1 MNARDPVL
9 WVGVAAVMGAPMAT
23 APCVAI
29 VAVGVVLSALKVL
42 GRLSWLALAVV
53 SLAAGLS
60 AVRARLVLSSAADE
74 HLAIAEA
81 LKGPTRCIG
90 EAEVESSPIVRG
102 GNARARFRWSTVECD
117 ERSLAP
123 FAFFAASVPA
133 DLGRG
138 DRVQMIATLAPVY
151 LFRNQG
157 TGDGISFVARSR
169 AVASGNADDVAVALR
184 GSGPRRWIDGA
195 RASVRGWIEESYH
208 PDARPLGR
216 ALVLGETDLAEE
228 DDDAFRASGLSHMLA
243 VSGTHIVV
251 AILGLVAGLRFLL
264 VRWSALAE
272 RTDVGRWVALAAVP
286 VAFAYADFAGGG
298 GSALRAAAMTSGVL
312 LARALARASEPSRAL
327 AFAFVMAAIVDPL
340 AFSDASFGLSTAA
353 TLGLLCLSRPLGRR
367 LGGPAREGWL
377 HGARRAIGGA
387 AATTL
392 APTIAC
398 APVLATLSPSVPLA
412 GLFANVFASPLG
424 ETVALPVCLLHAAA
438 ARVPIVGPALAR
450 VGSGALLAVQK
461 IAHVAAD
468 AGLSVPMPAPT
479 PGQLAVVAAGFMV
492 IALAARRRWLVGV
505 VVTAALIGLEIAAH
519 RAGKPR
525 GELRVTALD
534 VGQGDSLLV
543 DLPDG
548 SLMVIDGGGL
558 VGSPIDTG
566 ERVLAPALR
575 ARRRSRV
582 DVVVLSHPHPDH
594 FTGLLHGL
602 DAVEIGEIWDTGEVD
617 ARQTAPLWRAFLR
630 EQALRG
636 ARVVRPGELCA
647 GPRAFGGASVEAL
660 SPCPLDDDASTNDNS
675 LVLRVSYGARS
686 ALLMGDAE
694 HDTEQ
699 LLVER
704 HGASLRADL
713 LKVGHHGSRTSSS
726 PAFVD
731 AVDPPDVFISCG
743 VRNRFDHP
751 HPNTLRTLAT
761 RAVHRTDRG
770 GELRWS
776 TNGDAI
782 EITSPFEGDAL
793 DQLLGGVTA
802 AARSSRP

>member
-1 MNARDPVL
+1 MNPRDPVL
-9 WVGVAAVMGAPMAT
+9 WVGVAAVMGAPVAT
-23 APCVAI
+23 APLVA
-29 VAVGVVLSALKVL
+29 VPAVGVVLSALRVL
-42 GRLSWLALAVV
+42 GRLSWPTLAVV
-53 SLAAGLS
+53 ALVTGVS
-60 AVRARLVLSSAADE
+60 AWRARAALSSAAE
-74 HLAIAEA
+74 AHLTIAEA

-90 EAEVESSPIVRG
+90 QAEVESSPIVRG
-102 GNARARFRWSTVECD
+102 GNARARLRWREVACD
-117 ERSLAP
+117 ERPIEP
-123 FAFFAASVPA
+123 FAFFAASVPV

-138 DRVQMIATLAPVY
+138 DRVEIIATLAPVY

-169 AVASGNADDVAVALR
+169 AVASGAADDVVVVDR
-184 GSGPRRWIDGA
+184 GWGPRRWIDAA
-195 RASVRGWIEESYH
+195 RASVRSWIEQSYH

-228 DDDAFRASGLSHMLA
+228 DDEAFRASGLSHMLA

-272 RTDVGRWVALAAVP
+272 RTDVGRWVSLAAVP

-312 LARALARASEPSRAL
+312 VARALVRASEPSRAL
-327 AFAFVMAAIVDPL
+327 AFAFVAAAIVDPI

-353 TLGLLCLSRPLGRR
+353 TLGLLCLSRPLARR
-367 LGGPAREGWL
+367 LGGPPREGWI
-377 HGARRAIGGA
+377 HGVRRAIAAGA
-387 AATTL
+387 STTL

-398 APVLATLSPSVPLA
+398 APVLATLSPTVPLA
-412 GLFANVFASPLG
+412 GLLANVFASPLG
-424 ETVALPVCLLHAAA
+424 ETVALPVCLLHAATA
-438 ARVPIVGPALAR
+438 SVPIVGPALAR

-468 AGLSVPMPAPT
+468 AGLTVPIPAPT
-479 PGQLAVVAAGFMV
+479 SAQLAVAAAGFMIV
-492 IALAARRRWLVGV
+492 ALASRRRWLVV
-505 VVTAALIGLEIAAH
+505 AVSAVALFGFEVGAH
-519 RAGKPR
+519 RSGKPR
-525 GELRVTALD
+525 GELRITALD

-548 SLMVIDGGGL
+548 ALMVIDGGGL

-594 FTGLLHGL
+594 YTGLLRGL
-602 DAVEIGEIWDTGEVD
+602 TNVEVGEIWDTGEVD
-617 ARQTAPLWRAFLR
+617 ARHSTPLWRAFLE

-636 ARVVRPGELCA
+636 ARIVRPPELC
-647 GPRAFGGASVEAL
+647 GRPRSFGGATVEAL
-660 SPCPLDDDASTNDNS
+660 SPCPFDQDASTNDNS
-675 LVLRVSYGARS
+675 LVLRVTYGSRA

-704 HGASLRADL
+704 HGDGLRADL

-726 PAFVD
+726 PGFVA

-751 HPNTLRTLAT
+751 HPNTMRTLASGPAR

-770 GELRWS
+770 GEQRWS

-782 EITSPFEGDAL
+782 EITAPFDGDAL
-793 DQLLGGVTA
+793 DELI
-802 AARSSRP
+802 P